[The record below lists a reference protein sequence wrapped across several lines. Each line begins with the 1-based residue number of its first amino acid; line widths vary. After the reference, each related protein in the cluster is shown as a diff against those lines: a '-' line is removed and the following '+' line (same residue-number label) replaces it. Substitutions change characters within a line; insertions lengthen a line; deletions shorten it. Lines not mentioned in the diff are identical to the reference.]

1 MPVSS
6 AAAPRRPATACRVW
20 AASRQHWCRP
30 SGCELLSGSNALP
43 WSDAERLSLASCPG
57 TGVSVETLPGVLLRC
72 RSSLCSLGCFP
83 LGSFS
88 SMGSPWPLL
97 IVLPVPFRIHF
108 YLLGFEFFQSV
119 SSLATLPRPFRQ
131 HVFSVGLQPDCVSLV
146 SSFTAVPCLRCLASL
161 AVGFGVA
168 EAFLGVLSSGVGGAG
183 PGSLSGWDCPVSLAL

>member
-97 IVLPVPFRIHF
+97 IVLPVPFGIHF

-131 HVFSVGLQPDCVSLV
+131 HVFSVGLIHSFSLTVSHWFLPSPLFLV
-146 SSFTAVPCLRCLASL
+146 SDVSPRWLLVLAWLRPSSESFPPAW
-161 AVGFGVA
+161 
-168 EAFLGVLSSGVGGAG
+168 GVLALG
-183 PGSLSGWDCPVSLAL
+183 P